1 MRSRRGA
8 LAALIGVALLGGA
21 IYVLGWSNILS
32 VKKIE
37 VSGTSRLG
45 IIQESLAAS
54 SGHLAVGKPMARVN
68 VRVLNRTL
76 SDISW
81 VATESVR
88 RNWRAGIVRIE
99 VTERTPIAYFA
110 TGKGQ
115 RTYLDENGI
124 QFQTPELLQKLPR
137 ITFASSDDQAKKSV
151 ARLLSLVPADFILG
165 LQGVHVSSSGFI
177 EMQVSLTGKVLN
189 IRWGNDQ
196 DVATKIK
203 VFRALYALPENGK
216 ATTYDVSAPTAPITK

>member
-1 MRSRRGA
+1 MG
-8 LAALIGVALLGGA
+8 IALLGGA

-37 VSGTSRLG
+37 ITGTSRLG
-45 IIQESLAAS
+45 IIQDSLTSS

-88 RNWRAGIVRIE
+88 RNWRTGVVRID
-99 VTERTPIAYFA
+99 VTERTPIAFFA
-110 TGKGQ
+110 TGAGQ
-115 RTYLDENGI
+115 RTYLDENGV
-124 QFQTPELLQKLPR
+124 QFQTPELLQSLPQ
-137 ITFASSDDQAKKSV
+137 IIFATSDEQVRKSV
-151 ARLLSLVPADFILG
+151 ARLLSLLPPDFILG

-177 EMQVSLTGKVLN
+177 EIQVSLTGKVLTV
-189 IRWGNDQ
+189 RWGSDQ

-203 VFRALYALPENGK
+203 VFRALYALPENSK
-216 ATTYDVSAPTAPITK
+216 ASTYDVSAPTSPITK